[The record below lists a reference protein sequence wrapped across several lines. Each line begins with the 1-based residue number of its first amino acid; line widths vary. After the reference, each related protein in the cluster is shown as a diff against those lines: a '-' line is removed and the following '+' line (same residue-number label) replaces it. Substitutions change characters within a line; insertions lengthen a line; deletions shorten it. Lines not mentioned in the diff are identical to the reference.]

1 MGVSIMEKTYVVEG
15 MTCVICK
22 NNVEKTLNKIEGVN
36 SAIVSLMDNE
46 VLIDFNENKVNEK
59 IMHDFLKQEGYELVI
74 NSKRKYSSSFI
85 KLLISI
91 VLTIFLMII
100 SMSNMHNAELSKY
113 YQLVLAS
120 IIILINI
127 NYYKSGFKSLFM
139 GRPNMDT
146 LVSISSFISYLYSL
160 YALFNHD
167 KYNLYFETSA
177 MVLVIVSLGK
187 YLEEKNKRKTTK
199 FIRGLSTLIPMQAN
213 LLIDNQVKI
222 VPIEE
227 IKKGDHILIEPGQSI
242 PQDGIV
248 ISGSSNVDESL
259 ITGES
264 GSNLKTINSQVIGG
278 TINIDGQ
285 LIIEVNKVS
294 TQTTLSKI
302 VSLAKQATLNKI
314 PIERFA
320 DKISYYFVYGILA
333 ISLITFIVW
342 MIINKDIE
350 LAMNFALSVLVIS
363 CPCALGLATP
373 SAIAVACN
381 TATKNNLLIKN
392 PEILE
397 IAHKIKN
404 VILDKT
410 GTITQNK
417 LSVVE
422 SIAYD
427 DSFEKVL
434 SSLEK
439 NSNHPIGKAIKELY
453 TSDAISFDE
462 ITQISG
468 EGILGKLGND
478 EYFAGNE
485 TMLNKHGIKLD
496 EQLTFGKE
504 NNYSYIGV
512 GKNSQLLGIVYL
524 SDKIKQSSIQ
534 AINNLNNKSINLV
547 IATGDN
553 ETTTSIIA
561 KILKINNYYAAIKP
575 EDKKTI
581 VEKYKKEAV
590 TAMVGDGI
598 NDAIALSSA
607 DVSISLNDGTDIA
620 NAASDVTLL
629 TNDLKGISFLIN
641 LSKKTMHIIKQNLFW
656 ALLYNA
662 IFIPVAAGCLYKLGI
677 VLNPMI
683 GSITMSI
690 SSLFVISNAL
700 RIKNI
705 KGENK

>member
-139 GRPNMDT
+139 GRPNMDS

-553 ETTTSIIA
+553 ETTTSKIA
-561 KILKINNYYAAIKP
+561 KTLKINNYYAAIKP

-656 ALLYNA
+656 ALFYNA